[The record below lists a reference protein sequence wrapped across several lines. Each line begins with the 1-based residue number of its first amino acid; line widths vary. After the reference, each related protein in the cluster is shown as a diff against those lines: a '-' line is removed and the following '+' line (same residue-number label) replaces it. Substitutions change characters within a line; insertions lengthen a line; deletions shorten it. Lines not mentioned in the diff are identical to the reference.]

1 MELSELEFWVTRL
14 KFIKKTIY
22 NIIWNAMSFY
32 FVIVYLFYFFS
43 FLKFLDSNT
52 KLEILIDRE
61 NYYLLDNNKM
71 KW

>member
-1 MELSELEFWVTRL
+1 
-14 KFIKKTIY
+14 
-22 NIIWNAMSFY
+22 MSFY

-71 KW
+71 K